1 MCQTRLKVTGEGR
14 RMRFGFTA
22 SCDRRIPFPPFP
34 KAGLSSCLM
43 PVHNFIYN
51 NQHLK
56 LCLQPN
62 ADFQALVCSVGM
74 LLFSTLTERQMVAA
88 RVPLSLEVVKP
99 WSVSSKA
106 GVSGRK
112 SFVCSGA
119 WSMRLSGVVM

>member
-1 MCQTRLKVTGEGR
+1 MCQTRLEVTREGKE
-14 RMRFGFTA
+14 MRFGFTA
-22 SCDRRIPFPPFP
+22 SWDRRIAFPPFP

-43 PVHNFIYN
+43 PVYNFIYN
-51 NQHLK
+51 KQHLK

-62 ADFQALVCSVGM
+62 VDFQALVCSVGM

-88 RVPLSLEVVKP
+88 RAPLSLEVVKP

-112 SFVCSGA
+112 SFICSGA
-119 WSMRLSGVVM
+119 WGMMLSGIVM